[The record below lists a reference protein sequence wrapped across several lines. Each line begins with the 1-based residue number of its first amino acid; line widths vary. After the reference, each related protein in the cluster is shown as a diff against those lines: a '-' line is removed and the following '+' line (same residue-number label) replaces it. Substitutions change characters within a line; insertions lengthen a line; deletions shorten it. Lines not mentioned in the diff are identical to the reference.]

1 MSAGSTIMWKTIIGI
16 MGTVAVAATAGVANH
31 AQQAPKKVDFA
42 TEVLPILRQNCVSC
56 HGPKEQKNGLR
67 LDRRKD
73 AMRGGTIAVI
83 GPGNAEGSRLYHK
96 LIGTQFGPQMPPTGA
111 LPAAHVA
118 TIKAWIDQ
126 GAEWPDALSN
136 EAPPAPADPAAST
149 LMDAI
154 RAGDRSKIGALLA
167 SNPDA
172 AKKKG
177 HGGATPLMYAT
188 LYADLVTLK
197 TLLDTGADVKASD
210 DSGATALM
218 WALTDLEKTRFLIE
232 RGADVNARSADGRT
246 PLLIASSLPGSA
258 PVVALL
264 LDKGADI
271 KTRGPSLFGEVT
283 PLVQAAY
290 IGDGDTFKLL
300 VERGADVEAAG
311 VAALGLGMRTQCK
324 GCVETMLKALQPA
337 LLTETM
343 LQGSPPS
350 GPALATGM
358 LLERGADINAR
369 DPEGRTALMLA
380 CASEAVP
387 ADMVKMLIAK
397 GIDVNAKS
405 AAGDTALTYAR
416 RQGNTPIVQLLE
428 KAGAVEGN
436 PMPAPAM
443 KLIPAAS
450 ARAAVTRSLPL
461 LQKSDDL
468 FLQKSGCVSC
478 HHNTLTAMTVSL
490 ARGSGITV
498 DEAIAKKQV
507 KAIGVYVDTWRD
519 RVLQGIGIPGD
530 NDTISYILLGLAAE
544 RYPANVSTDA
554 MARFLRYQQS
564 PAGFWLPLAHR
575 PPLEGSIIT
584 ATALTMRALKE
595 YAPAHERETYNT
607 MIARGAAWIAGAEA
621 RTTEDFAFQVLGLH
635 WGGGDRAGMQKVA
648 KALIAQQRP
657 DGGWSQLPSMQSDAY
672 ATGQVLVA
680 LGHSGALPATDPAYK
695 RGVQFLLKT
704 QAEDGSWFVRT
715 RAIALQ
721 PHFESGFPY
730 GKDQFISAA
739 ATNWATMAL
748 VFAARSGS

>member
-1 MSAGSTIMWKTIIGI
+1 MWKRSMGI
-16 MGTVAVAATAGVANH
+16 VAVGAVAIASGAANY
-31 AQQAPKKVDFA
+31 AQQPAKKVDFA
-42 TEVLPILRQNCVSC
+42 TEVLPILRQSCFTC
-56 HGPKEQKNGLR
+56 HGPTDQKNGLR

-83 GPGNAEGSRLYHK
+83 GPGNAEGSRLYQK
-96 LIGTQFGPQMPPTGA
+96 LIGSHFGPQMPPTGA
-111 LPAAHVA
+111 LPAAQVA

-126 GAEWPDALSN
+126 GAEWPDALAN
-136 EAPPAPADPAAST
+136 EVAPAPADPAATT

-154 RAGDRSKIGALLA
+154 RAGDRSKIGPLLA
-167 SNPDA
+167 SSPDA
-172 AKKKG
+172 AKKRG
-177 HGGATPLMYAT
+177 YGGATPLMYAT
-188 LYADLVTLK
+188 LYSDVATMK
-197 TLLDTGADVKASD
+197 RLLDSGADVKAAD

-218 WALTDLEKTRFLIE
+218 WAVTDLEKTKLLIE

-246 PLLIASSLPGSA
+246 PLLIAASFPGST
-258 PVVALL
+258 PVVTLL

-271 KTRGPSLFGEVT
+271 KTRGPSLFGDVT

-290 IGDGDTFKLL
+290 IGDGETFKLL
-300 VERGADVEAAG
+300 VDRGADVAAAG
-311 VAALGLGMRTQCK
+311 VAALGLGMRAQCK
-324 GCVETMLKALQPA
+324 GCVDTMLKALQAP
-337 LLTETM
+337 LFTETM
-343 LQGSPPS
+343 FAGSPPS

-358 LLERGADINAR
+358 LLELGADINAR

-397 GIDVNAKS
+397 GADVNAKS

-416 RQGNTPIVQLLE
+416 RHGNTPIVQLLE

-436 PMPAPAM
+436 PMPAPVVKFM
-443 KLIPAAS
+443 PAAS

-461 LQKSDDL
+461 LQKTDDV

-478 HHNTLTAMTVSL
+478 HNNSLTAMTVSV
-490 ARGSGITV
+490 ARGSGIAV

-507 KAIGVYVDTWRD
+507 KAIGVYMDSWRD

-530 NDTISYILLGLAAE
+530 NDTISYILIGLAAE
-544 RYPANVSTDA
+544 TYPADATTDA
-554 MARFLRYQQS
+554 MVRFLRYQQS

-584 ATALTMRALKE
+584 ATALTMRALKA
-595 YAPAHERETYNT
+595 YAPASERETYT
-607 MIARGAAWIAGAEA
+607 AMIARGAAWLARAEP

-635 WGGGDRAGMQKVA
+635 WGGGDRAAVQKAA
-648 KALIAQQRP
+648 KAVIAQQRP

-680 LGHSGALPATDPAYK
+680 LAYSGALPASDPTYK

-715 RAIALQ
+715 RALPIQ
-721 PHFESGFPY
+721 PHFEAGFPY
-730 GKDQFISAA
+730 AKDQFISAA

-748 VFAARSGS
+748 AFAARSGS